1 MRLVSRH
8 YDGHLA
14 VCGLKTTQYTLLM
27 AVAARGPLQ
36 QSELA
41 RILSLDAST
50 LTRNLRPLVD
60 AGVLEVAK
68 GEDGRS
74 HQVRITR
81 AGMDLRARAR
91 RRWQQAQATFDRT
104 VGAERVAALHDLL
117 DTCQHLLAGHADRD
131 SGAPGESL
139 DH

>member
-8 YDGHLA
+8 YDRHLA
-14 VCGLKTTQYTLLM
+14 ACGLKTTQYSLLT
-27 AVAARGPLQ
+27 AVASRGPLQ
-36 QSELA
+36 QSDLA

-50 LTRNLRPLVD
+50 VTRNLRPLVD
-60 AGVLEVAK
+60 AGMLAVSQ

-74 HQVRITR
+74 NQVRITR
-81 AGMDLRARAR
+81 AGLDLRTRAR
-91 RRWQQAQATFDRT
+91 RRWQQAQGTFDRT

-117 DTCQHLLAGHADRD
+117 DTCQRLLANDSDRPP
-131 SGAPGESL
+131 AARGEPL